1 MALDRKTTVNEVLK
15 AHPEAVALLNRL
27 GLDTCC
33 GGSLPLEEAAREAGQ
48 DPKEVLRALEEFLK
62 EGR

>member
-1 MALDRKTTVNEVLK
+1 MALDLKITVNEVLK